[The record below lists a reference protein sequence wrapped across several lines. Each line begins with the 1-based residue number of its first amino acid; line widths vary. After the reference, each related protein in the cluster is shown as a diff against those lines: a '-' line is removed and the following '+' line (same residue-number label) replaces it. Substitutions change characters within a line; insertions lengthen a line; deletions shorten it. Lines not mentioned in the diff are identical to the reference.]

1 MNAKKPSVMM
11 IISQFR
17 PVASGAELQAERLA
31 YKLAG
36 LGFPL
41 QVLTQHLD
49 PVSPSHE
56 IYRGVKIHRSEFQL
70 AYKLTCH
77 DAAPTLQYLINK
89 HRTYDILHNHQIWGH
104 AVVST
109 LVARWLGKKN
119 IIKLACAGTFG
130 DLEVF
135 SQLRHARWGLRVL
148 QMADALIAVSQE
160 IKSEL
165 LQHGFDPARIHHIPN
180 GVDTQEFQ
188 RTRPFPD
195 NPRRRFILLG
205 RRTPQKGIDT
215 ALEAVRRLADK
226 GLAGGLELNLYG
238 WDYSEWDYRQMARDL
253 GVEQY
258 VTFLP
263 FEEDVMGVYQGAYCL
278 LLPSVGE
285 GLSNVL
291 LEAMSLEMPVIA
303 SQVSGTVEVVDHEKN
318 GLLIPPGSPEAL
330 ADAMELA
337 LTKPELAYEWGRQAR
352 LKVQEHYSLDAVAR
366 KYAELYDK
374 LVNDGVPGYFA
385 TNFTAGVDPSKA
397 VLLVTPGCPAGVVQ
411 DLLED
416 IRWPAG
422 TSFKVLLPPGEPP
435 ADVNLANRGASSP
448 GVKVARSPAG
458 SFFSTRNLKW
468 LRENLRTAENL
479 VVLVPVSPYHN
490 PFLAVTSLLL
500 LALAG
505 RTITLV
511 RPAGEGEGDHPEAPL
526 VFTDGAAAGR
536 WVIKKLDTNVL
547 LSEIGNLAWSA
558 YPAFL
563 QRFFEFTERELCY
576 YFDAYPSQPVNLQPL
591 DASPEGIARDVAYA
605 LGTADTLIKSL
616 PGGVEFLKGKRVM
629 EIGSGVNF
637 GTILTIACYGAEVTA
652 VERFA
657 PPWNPDYHPKFYA
670 HLRDQLAARDA
681 SIDLTPLDMIVSSQ
695 GYPPGSIV
703 VHSCSLE
710 ELKGVPEH
718 SIDLVFSN
726 AVFEHLYNL
735 KSAFT
740 HLARI
745 TKPGGLGIHQVD
757 FRDHRDP
764 SRPLEHL
771 LLSNREF
778 SRVFKEKHSECGN
791 RYRPKEMRQFMES
804 VGFEVKEFNPDI
816 DVEEGYLREF
826 LERLRRARKSRYRR
840 YDAESL
846 RYTSGLFI
854 AVRKPV

>member
-1 MNAKKPSVMM
+1 MNPQKPSVMM

-31 YKLAG
+31 YKLAD

-41 QVLTQHLD
+41 QVLTQRRE
-49 PVSPSHE
+49 PVSPSLE
-56 IYRGVKIHRSEFQL
+56 VYRGVKIHRSAFQL

-77 DAAPTLQYLINK
+77 DAAPTLLYLINK
-89 HRTYDILHNHQIWGH
+89 HQTYDILHNHQIWGH

-109 LVARWLGKKN
+109 LVARWFGKKN

-135 SQLRHARWGLRVL
+135 SKLRHARWGLRVL
-148 QMADALIAVSQE
+148 QMADALIAVSRE
-160 IKSEL
+160 IQSEL
-165 LQHGFDPARIHHIPN
+165 LQHGFDPAKIHLIPN

-195 NPRRRFILLG
+195 TPRRRFILLG

-215 ALEAVRRLADK
+215 ALQAVRILADK

-253 GVEQY
+253 RVEQF

-263 FEEDVMGVYQGAYCL
+263 FEGDVMGVYQGAYCL

-291 LEAMSLEMPVIA
+291 LEAMALEMPVIA
-303 SQVSGTVEVVDHEKN
+303 SRVSGTVEVVDHEQN

-352 LKVQEHYSLDAVAR
+352 LKVQEHYSLDTVAR
-366 KYAELYDK
+366 KYAELYDT
-374 LVNDGVPGYFA
+374 LVGDGVPGYSA
-385 TNFTAGVDPSKA
+385 TDFTSKVDPSKA
-397 VLLVTPGCPAGVVQ
+397 VLLVGPGCPAGLVD

-416 IRWPAG
+416 ISWPAG
-422 TSFKVLLPPGEPP
+422 TGFEVLLPPGEPAY
-435 ADVNLANRGASSP
+435 ADLINRKASSP
-448 GVKVARSPAG
+448 GVRMLPSPAG

-479 VVLVPVSPYHN
+479 VVLLPVSPYRN

-511 RPAGEGEGDHPEAPL
+511 RPAGEGEGDHPETPL
-526 VFTDGAAAGR
+526 VFTDEDAAGR
-536 WVIKKLDTNVL
+536 WVIKKLNGFVIS
-547 LSEIGNLAWSA
+547 SEIGNLAWSS

-563 QRFFEFTERELCY
+563 KRFFEFTERELCY

-605 LGTADTLIKSL
+605 LGTADNLIKSL
-616 PGGVEFLKGKRVM
+616 PGGVEFLKGKRVL

-637 GTILTIACYGAEVTA
+637 GTILAIACYGAKVTA
-652 VERFA
+652 VERYA
-657 PPWNPDYHPKFYA
+657 PPWNPDYHPRFYA
-670 HLRDQLAARDA
+670 RLRDQLAARNA
-681 SIDLTPLDMIVSSQ
+681 SLI
-695 GYPPGSIV
+695 
-703 VHSCSLE
+703 
-710 ELKGVPEH
+710 
-718 SIDLVFSN
+718 
-726 AVFEHLYNL
+726 
-735 KSAFT
+735 
-740 HLARI
+740 
-745 TKPGGLGIHQVD
+745 
-757 FRDHRDP
+757 
-764 SRPLEHL
+764 
-771 LLSNREF
+771 
-778 SRVFKEKHSECGN
+778 
-791 RYRPKEMRQFMES
+791 
-804 VGFEVKEFNPDI
+804 
-816 DVEEGYLREF
+816 
-826 LERLRRARKSRYRR
+826 
-840 YDAESL
+840 
-846 RYTSGLFI
+846 
-854 AVRKPV
+854 